1 MHNKCPRKRPLP
13 GTLSSITPK
22 TTLDAHHRREEE
34 NQKKTSLTRPPQPR
48 TFAPRNGTTIRN
60 LARRPEATTPKPCLI
75 RSVHIAGVVPF
86 AFFLASQPLT
96 TIVVS
101 EENDKRVPSERRVG
115 RLRCAWR
122 GVYATHVFLGCG
134 ADDLP
139 RPSCRRERL
148 GSWVRDV
155 RDGLCG

>member
-1 MHNKCPRKRPLP
+1 MPTIDGKK
-13 GTLSSITPK
+13 K
-22 TTLDAHHRREEE
+22 T
-34 NQKKTSLTRPPQPR
+34 KKTSLTRPPQPR